1 MLQIYQ
7 IAAGCD
13 RTTTSEVTLYFHI
26 DLFIPH
32 QVTLV
37 DVTYPGDGF
46 SSEIGLLPHAWSQPH
61 QLSFLPWKEDNSQLC
76 TQIQSLHVRV
86 ISTIASNPETPAGF
100 STDVFNTGPISLQLG
115 LLLTSLLIQ
124 MFLHILG
131 ASWMPESPEMVMWL
145 WPLRQLETFLI

>member
-46 SSEIGLLPHAWSQPH
+46 SSEIGLLPHA
-61 QLSFLPWKEDNSQLC
+61 
-76 TQIQSLHVRV
+76 
-86 ISTIASNPETPAGF
+86 
-100 STDVFNTGPISLQLG
+100 
-115 LLLTSLLIQ
+115 
-124 MFLHILG
+124 
-131 ASWMPESPEMVMWL
+131 
-145 WPLRQLETFLI
+145 